1 MRKEVLIS
9 LLLEE
14 LAQIRVLVKQ
24 VELLLELIRQTEN
37 HELRSGL
44 VSGLALH
51 LHSFYTGA
59 ERIFYDIA
67 RDIDGE
73 VPTSSNWHQ
82 QLLEQMNVEIPS
94 VRPPVLSEQTRFELD
109 EFRKFRH
116 VVRSRYAYQLDPQ
129 RVQAL
134 AAKLPVVSIHLIQEC
149 QQFCSQSKQS
159 EQEPEQ
165 FSSDEGIWS

>member
-1 MRKEVLIS
+1 MRKEVLVSQIE
-9 LLLEE
+9 EE
-14 LAQIRVLVKQ
+14 LAQIQALVRQ
-24 VELLLELIRQTEN
+24 VELLSELIRQTEN
-37 HELRSGL
+37 HNLRSGL

-73 VPTSSNWHQ
+73 VPTRSNWHQ
-82 QLLEQMNVEIPS
+82 QLLEQMSVEIPD
-94 VRPPVLSEQTRFELD
+94 VRPPVLVEQTRLELD

-116 VVRSRYAYQLDPQ
+116 VVRSRYAYQLAPE

-134 AAKLPVVSIHLIQEC
+134 AVKLPLVSYQLIGEC
-149 QQFCSQSKQS
+149 QRFCTQIMQF
-159 EQEPEQ
+159 EQDPEQ

>member
-1 MRKEVLIS
+1 MNKEVLVSQIE
-9 LLLEE
+9 EE
-14 LAQIRVLVKQ
+14 LAQIRVLMVQ
-24 VELLLELIRQTEN
+24 VELLLEFIKHTEN
-37 HELRSGL
+37 HDLRGGL

-59 ERIFYDIA
+59 ERIFYNIA

-82 QLLEQMNVEIPS
+82 KLLEQMSVEIPD
-94 VRPPVLSEQTRFELD
+94 VRLPVLVEQTRLELD
-109 EFRKFRH
+109 EFRRFRH
-116 VVRSRYAYQLDPQ
+116 VVRSRYAYQLDPE

-134 AAKLPVVSIHLIQEC
+134 AVKLPLVSHQLIGDWQR
-149 QQFCSQSKQS
+149 FCAQSKQS

-165 FSSDEGIWS
+165 SSSDEGI

>member
-1 MRKEVLIS
+1 MNKVLLSQIE
-9 LLLEE
+9 EE
-14 LAQIRVLVKQ
+14 LAQIRVLMTQ
-24 VELLLELIRQTEN
+24 VEMLSELIRQTEN
-37 HELRSGL
+37 HALRSGL

-73 VPTSSNWHQ
+73 VPTSFNWHQ
-82 QLLEQMNVEIPS
+82 QLLEQMSVEIPGI
-94 VRPPVLSEQTRFELD
+94 RQPVLVEQTRLELD

-116 VVRSRYAYQLDPQ
+116 VVRSRYAYQLDPE

-134 AAKLPVVSIHLIQEC
+134 AVKLPFVSDQLIREC
-149 QQFCSQSKQS
+149 QRFCAQSACS
-159 EQEPEQ
+159 EQEPEHS
-165 FSSDEGIWS
+165 SSDEGIWS

>member
-1 MRKEVLIS
+1 MRKEVLVSQI
-9 LLLEE
+9 EE
-14 LAQIRVLVKQ
+14 EIVQIQALVTQ
-24 VELLLELIRQTEN
+24 VERVLELIRQTEN

-67 RDIDGE
+67 RDVDDE

-82 QLLEQMNVEIPS
+82 QLLEQMSVEIPDIRPS
-94 VRPPVLSEQTRFELD
+94 VLGEQTRLELD

-116 VVRSRYAYQLDPQ
+116 VVRSRYAYQLDPE

-134 AAKLPVVSIHLIQEC
+134 ALKLPFVSEQLIKAC
-149 QQFCSQSKQS
+149 QQFCNQLQK
-159 EQEPEQ
+159 
-165 FSSDEGIWS
+165 